1 MISGLGLKKIST
13 EAVDGYTRIA
23 SRNRTAWCDLHA
35 SREIGM
41 QVERRSCAA
50 CVSQGF
56 RIRLLVREA
65 SLQMAHASITGS
77 AWPHAV
83 VPVVRLS
90 STSTTAHQ
98 HLLAAAQGPRLVL
111 CTVANFSIEARGC
124 FARWYVGMT
133 QQCSCELST
142 LLSTCI
148 S

>member
-1 MISGLGLKKIST
+1 MVSGLGLKKIST

-56 RIRLLVREA
+56 RIRPLVREA

-77 AWPHAV
+77 VENQRGLASKRRVEVAAC
-83 VPVVRLS
+83 S
-90 STSTTAHQ
+90 S
-98 HLLAAAQGPRLVL
+98 QGPLAGSDTRDTGKGTRQRRMF
-111 CTVANFSIEARGC
+111 CKQAFSAR
-124 FARWYVGMT
+124 T
-133 QQCSCELST
+133 ED
-142 LLSTCI
+142 
-148 S
+148 